1 MIVHRSVF
9 CSCICISTFYK
20 NALLSTLAM
29 LSHLIQEN
37 SRQRWTCFYLF
48 RFLNFFTV
56 RKWSHSRTS
65 VTYDERKSFLPDRTS
80 GQALHKM
87 MFGQDWTLHVWDLR
101 RTWPCTAF
109 RIVIPLIN
117 CLSLVILGRHSLT
130 SSVCTKPTV
139 SIREIS
145 LMDVRPIYH
154 SSRLSSERQ
163 RGDRLSKSPE
173 SAVIARF
180 RGNVGY
186 LGPPHP
192 LVLVFPRIYEQI
204 G

>member
-1 MIVHRSVF
+1 
-9 CSCICISTFYK
+9 
-20 NALLSTLAM
+20 M

-56 RKWSHSRTS
+56 RKWSHSRTT
-65 VTYDERKSFLPDRTS
+65 VTYDERKSFLPDRIR

-87 MFGQDWTLHVWDLR
+87 IFRLDKTEPCIFVR
-101 RTWPCTAF
+101 RTWRCTAF

-117 CLSLVILGRHSLT
+117 CLSLVILGRHSLI
-130 SSVCTKPTV
+130 SSVFTKPTV
-139 SIREIS
+139 SIREIN
-145 LMDVRPIYH
+145 LMDVRPVYR

-163 RGDRLSKSPE
+163 RGDHLSKSPE

-180 RGNVGY
+180 WGNVGY